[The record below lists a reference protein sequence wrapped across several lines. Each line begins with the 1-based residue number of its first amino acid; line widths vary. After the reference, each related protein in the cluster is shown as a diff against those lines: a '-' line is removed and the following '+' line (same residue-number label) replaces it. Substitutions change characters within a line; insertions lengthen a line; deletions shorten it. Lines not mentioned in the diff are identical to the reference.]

1 MSVQISFSVKVI
13 PLNGLMVLHQFKNLL
28 TQSHETSLTLNNSF
42 YTRMKMMTNHKHSIF
57 FVQSV
62 RAKTKKV

>member
-1 MSVQISFSVKVI
+1 MSAQISFSVKVI

-28 TQSHETSLTLNNSF
+28 TQSHETSPRLNNSV
-42 YTRMKMMTNHKHSIF
+42 YTRMKSLTNDKRYRF